1 MRQRFAVLGMLPALL
16 PAVAFAAADAD
27 QKGMPQLDPSSY
39 ASQLFWLAVFFCLFY
54 GFMALVA
61 VPRLRGI
68 LTTRQQKIDGDL
80 NFATDASH
88 QAEALKQEW
97 DRHLA
102 TAHEEARRLL
112 AGIATD
118 GRSKAASEEAALR
131 ASINQRL
138 AVAEASIAT
147 ARQAALGTV
156 NEIAAGL
163 VAEIMP
169 KLGGLMIAKAEAEQ
183 AVGRQATVRP
193 KAA

>member
-1 MRQRFAVLGMLPALL
+1 MRQRFAVLGIIPVLVPV
-16 PAVAFAAADAD
+16 VASAAADAD
-27 QKGMPQLDPSSY
+27 KKGMPQLDPSSY

-68 LTTRQQKIDGDL
+68 LTTRQEKIDGDL
-80 NFATDASH
+80 NYATDASH
-88 QAEALKQEW
+88 QAEALKQAW
-97 DRHLA
+97 DQQLA
-102 TAHEEARRLL
+102 AARDEARNLL
-112 AGIATD
+112 GSVANEART
-118 GRSKAASEEAALR
+118 KAAAEEAALT

-138 AVAEASIAT
+138 AAAETSIAA
-147 ARQAALGTV
+147 ARQAALGTI

-169 KLGGLMIAKAEAEQ
+169 KLAGVTIAKTEAEA
-183 AVGRQATVRP
+183 AVNRHAGSQQ